1 MGPHYNL
8 LNTGFLIFKKTSPEE
23 EEEEERKKNKEGF
36 RVASGDK
43 LTEATAVASMY

>member
-23 EEEEERKKNKEGF
+23 EERKKMKEAKEQESPRTFGE
-36 RVASGDK
+36 K
-43 LTEATAVASMY
+43 K

>member
-8 LNTGFLIFKKTSPEE
+8 LNTGFLIFKKTSL

-43 LTEATAVASMY
+43 LTEATNNVS